1 MNCKTFLFG
10 IGKEQWSMKQ
20 HFYSGC
26 IQTILWVVLF
36 LLWNTILRDVYPFSW
51 MEHNEM
57 YWLWFMVPLCCLT
70 KRSAFSLWLTM
81 GNLVG
86 LFAGWLVGDILYDL
100 SQLSH
105 PEAPMH
111 IHHGWTIWLM
121 TLLLSTVIYAFVNLH
136 EKTIKRD

>member
-1 MNCKTFLFG
+1 MNRKTFLFG

-20 HFYSGC
+20 HFFSGC

-57 YWLWFMVPLCCLT
+57 YWLWFMVPFCCLT
-70 KRSAFSLWLTM
+70 KHSAFSLWLTM

-86 LFAGWLVGDILYDL
+86 LFAGWLVGDILYSL

-105 PEAPMH
+105 PEAPMY

-121 TLLLSTVIYAFVNLH
+121 TLPLSAVIYGFVNIR
-136 EKTIKRD
+136 EKAIKQA

>member
-1 MNCKTFLFG
+1 MNCKNFLFG
-10 IGKEQWSMKQ
+10 IGKERWAMKQ
-20 HFYSGC
+20 HFFSGC

-36 LLWNTILRDVYPFSW
+36 VLWNTILRDVYPFSW

-70 KRSAFSLWLTM
+70 KHSAFSLWLTM

-86 LFAGWLVGDILYDL
+86 LFAGWLVGDILYSL
-100 SQLSH
+100 SQLFY
-105 PEAPMH
+105 PEAPMY

-121 TLLLSTVIYAFVNLH
+121 TLPLSAVIYGFVNIR
-136 EKTIKRD
+136 EKAIKQA